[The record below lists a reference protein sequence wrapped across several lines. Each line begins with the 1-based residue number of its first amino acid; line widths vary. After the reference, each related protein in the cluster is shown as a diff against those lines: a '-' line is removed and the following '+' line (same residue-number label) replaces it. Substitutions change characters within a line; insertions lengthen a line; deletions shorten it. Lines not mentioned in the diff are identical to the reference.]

1 MKSKL
6 ISIFSMFVVLII
18 GFEAVAQVTKP
29 VSGIVTTFKQIPLNK
44 VKVIAVKS
52 GKVAYTDSKGWFVLE
67 SFEKDILNVSAS
79 GFEDRKI
86 RVGKQNI
93 YTIDLLYK
101 DNVDNF
107 NNAISNGHITENALR
122 QAINTE
128 KLKNVKDYST
138 YNSIYELISSEIYE
152 VSVKGNTVYNK
163 KIRSLNSNPQVL
175 YVVDGKVVSDISFVM
190 PAYISKIEFIDDVGA
205 TMWGVQGAN
214 GVLKITLK

>member
-6 ISIFSMFVVLII
+6 ISIISMFVLLNI

-29 VSGIVTTFKQIPLNK
+29 VSGIVTSFKQVPLNK

-52 GKVAYTDSKGWFVLE
+52 GKVAYTDSKGWFVLQC
-67 SFEKDILNVSAS
+67 FEKDILKVSAS

-107 NNAISNGHITENALR
+107 NNAITNGHITENALR

-152 VSVKGNTVYNK
+152 VRVKGNSVYNK
-163 KIRSLNSNPQVL
+163 KIRSFNSNPQVL
-175 YVVDGKVVSDISFVM
+175 YVVDGKVVSDISFVI
-190 PAYISKIEFIDDVGA
+190 PAYVTKIEFIDDVGA
-205 TMWGVQGAN
+205 TMWGVLGAN

>member
-6 ISIFSMFVVLII
+6 IRIISMFVFLII
-18 GFEAVAQVTKP
+18 GFEAVAQVMKP
-29 VSGIVTTFKQIPLNK
+29 VSGIVTTFKLIPLNK

-52 GKVAYTDSKGWFVLE
+52 GKVAYTDSKGWFVLQ
-67 SFEKDILNVSAS
+67 SFEKDILKVSAS

-93 YTIDLLYK
+93 YTIDLTYK
-101 DNVDNF
+101 NNVNNF
-107 NNAISNGHITENALR
+107 NAAITNGHITENTLK
-122 QAINTE
+122 QAINS
-128 KLKNVKDYST
+128 KQLKNVKDYST

-163 KIRSLNSNPQVL
+163 KIRSLSSSPQVL
-175 YVVDGKVVSDISFVM
+175 YVVDEKIVSDISFVV
-190 PAYISKIEFIDDVGA
+190 PADVKTIEFIDDVG
-205 TMWGVQGAN
+205 TSMWGMQGAN